1 MEFERDIAPLG
12 TALPRAGARR
22 LVAGRGRYTDDL
34 VLPRM
39 LHVAFVRSPY
49 AHARIAG
56 IDTGEAGAMS
66 GVARIATGAEL
77 AALIQPWQARNESQP
92 ALRSPPQ
99 TALAIDVARWQGEP
113 VAAVVAESRAR
124 AEDAAE
130 AVAVDWRPLP
140 VAVGVATP
148 HAVHEAIADNL
159 SFAADYETGDV
170 EAAFAGA
177 AHIVGAAFRF
187 ARHTG
192 VPLETRTVLA
202 DFDPAAGRLTVH
214 QSHQTPHQQQDN
226 FARLLGLPEHKVRV
240 VCPDVGG
247 AFGIKLQLY
256 GDEIATAALA
266 ILLGRPVKFQAD
278 RLEAFQ
284 SDIHARGHEVRAR
297 MAVDAAGRIL
307 ALDVED
313 DFPIGPFSQFPR
325 CTMAEG
331 LHVIRLAGVPYR
343 HEAQRGRLRVLFQ
356 NLNMVG
362 HYRGVGHPVAYA
374 VGERLADLAAA
385 RTGLDPFA
393 FRRLNTVT
401 EAEMPGT
408 SASGQRLRGTS
419 PHACLDALE
428 RAMAPA
434 TLRARQADVLRR
446 GRRLGIGIAQFVEI
460 TSPGPEGYGP
470 AGIRVSTQ
478 DAVALRLEPS
488 GVARLAASIT
498 EQGQGT
504 DAALAQIAAAGLG
517 LDAGSVE
524 VTTGDSALTP
534 YGGGAWASRGMMV
547 GGEAAWRAA
556 RRLRANVL
564 EIAGALLQAAPAS
577 LDIVAGDVVDAD
589 GGEARMPLAEVCR
602 IGHFRQDLLPADLQP
617 TLDVVVPHVPRG
629 GGGLTAGAQG
639 ALIALDAETG
649 GIELQRHWVAHEA
662 GTLVNPMLV
671 AGQIRGGVVQGLG
684 AALFEECR
692 YDGEGQLL
700 NPQLVDYLVPM
711 AGEMPEIEVIHVPR
725 AGGGGEGGDGGL
737 GAKGV
742 GEAGVAG
749 ASAAVLNAIN
759 DALAP
764 LGAALHELPATPERV
779 LRAIQRGESS

>member
-1 MEFERDIAPLG
+1 MEVERDIGPLG
-12 TALPRAGARR
+12 AALPRAGARR
-22 LVAGRGRYTDDL
+22 LVVGRGRYTDDL
-34 VLPRM
+34 VLSRM
-39 LHVAFVRSPY
+39 LYVAFVRSPH

-56 IDTGEAGAMS
+56 IDVGEAGAMS
-66 GVARIATGAEL
+66 GVARIVTGAEL

-130 AVAVDWRPLP
+130 AVAVAWRPLP
-140 VAVGVATP
+140 AAVGADTS
-148 HAVHEAIADNL
+148 HAVHDAIADNL

-170 EAAFAGA
+170 DAAFAGA
-177 AHIVGAAFRF
+177 AHVVGAAFRF
-187 ARHTG
+187 APHTG

-202 DFDPAAGRLTVH
+202 DFDPAAGRLTMH
-214 QSHQTPHQQQDN
+214 QSHQTPHQQQDG
-226 FARLLGLPEHKVRV
+226 FACLLGLPEHKVRID
-240 VCPDVGG
+240 CPDVGG

-256 GDEIATAALA
+256 GDEIATAALT

-284 SDIHARGHEVRAR
+284 SDIHARGHVVRAR
-297 MAVDAAGRIL
+297 MAVYITGRIL
-307 ALDVED
+307 AVDVED

-343 HEAQRGRLRVLFQ
+343 HTAQRGRLRVLFQ

-362 HYRGVGHPVAYA
+362 HNRGVGHPVAYA

-385 RTGLDPFA
+385 RVGLDPFA
-393 FRRLNTVT
+393 FRRLNTMT

-408 SASGQRLRGTS
+408 CASGQPLRGIS

-428 RAMAPA
+428 RAMVPA
-434 TLRARQADVLRR
+434 ELRARQADALRR

-498 EQGQGT
+498 EQDQGT
-504 DAALAQIAAAGLG
+504 EAALAQIAAAGLG
-517 LDAGSVE
+517 IGVGDVE
-524 VTTGDSALTP
+524 VATGDSALTP

-547 GGEAAWRAA
+547 
-556 RRLRANVL
+556 
-564 EIAGALLQAAPAS
+564 AGALLQASPAE

-589 GGEARMPLAEVCR
+589 GGDVRMPLAEVCR

-617 TLDVVVPHVPRG
+617 TLDVVVLHVPRG

-639 ALIALDAETG
+639 ALSALDAETG
-649 GIELQRHWVAHEA
+649 GIELLHHWVAHEA

-671 AGQIRGGVVQGLG
+671 AGQIRGGVVQCLG

-725 AGGGGEGGDGGL
+725 AGDGDDL

-742 GEAGVAG
+742 GEAGVAD
-749 ASAAVLNAIN
+749 ASAAALNAIN

-764 LGAALHELPATPERV
+764 LGAGLHELPATPERV

>member
-1 MEFERDIAPLG
+1 MEIERDIAPLG
-12 TALPRAGARR
+12 AALPRASARR

-39 LHVAFVRSPY
+39 LHVAFVRSPH

-56 IDTGEAGAMS
+56 IDVREAGAMS
-66 GVARIATGAEL
+66 GVARIVTGAEL

-92 ALRSPPQ
+92 ALRSPLQ

-113 VAAVVAESRAR
+113 VAAFVAESRAR

-140 VAVGVATP
+140 AAVGVDTP
-148 HAVHEAIADNL
+148 HAVHDAIADNL

-170 EAAFAGA
+170 DAAFAGA
-177 AHIVGAAFRF
+177 AHVVGAAFRF

-214 QSHQTPHQQQDN
+214 QSHQTPHQQRDG
-226 FARLLGLPEHKVRV
+226 FARLLGLPEHKVRI

-284 SDIHARGHEVRAR
+284 SDIHARGHVVRAR
-297 MAVDAAGRIL
+297 MAVDIAGRIL
-307 ALDVED
+307 AVDVED

-385 RTGLDPFA
+385 RVGLGLFA
-393 FRRLNTVT
+393 FRRLNTMT
-401 EAEMPGT
+401 EAEMPAT
-408 SASGQRLRGTS
+408 CASGQPLRGIS

-434 TLRARQADVLRR
+434 ELRARQADALRR
-446 GRRLGIGIAQFVEI
+446 GRRLGIGIAQSVEI

-504 DAALAQIAAAGLG
+504 EATLAQIAAAGLG
-517 LDAGSVE
+517 IGVGDVE
-524 VTTGDSALTP
+524 VATGDSAFTP

-556 RRLRANVL
+556 RRLKANVL
-564 EIAGALLQAAPAS
+564 EVAGALLQASPAE

-589 GGEARMPLAEVCR
+589 GGDVRMPLAEVCR

-617 TLDVVVPHVPRG
+617 TLDVVVPHVARG

-639 ALIALDAETG
+639 ALLALDAETG
-649 GIELQRHWVAHEA
+649 GIELLHHWVAHED
-662 GTLVNPMLV
+662 GTLVNPGLV

-725 AGGGGEGGDGGL
+725 AGDGDDL

-749 ASAAVLNAIN
+749 ASAAALNAIN

-764 LGAALHELPATPERV
+764 LGADLHELPATPERV